1 MKFEK
6 SRMILAVFA
15 ASILALGTGCQQEKT
30 KKSSV
35 TVETKNSKTEI
46 EVKKTEKKPDRD

>member
-1 MKFEK
+1 MKLD
-6 SRMILAVFA
+6 RIRNVTAAVA
-15 ASILALGTGCQQEKT
+15 AGLLVLGMGCQQEKT